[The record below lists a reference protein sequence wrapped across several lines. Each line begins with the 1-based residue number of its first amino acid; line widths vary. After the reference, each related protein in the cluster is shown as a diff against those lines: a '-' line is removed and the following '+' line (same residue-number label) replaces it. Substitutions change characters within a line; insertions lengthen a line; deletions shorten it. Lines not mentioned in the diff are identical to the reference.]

1 MRVVF
6 RVMFLAVSHQLR
18 IGSTKLVQ
26 KRLLQDMGYWICARC
41 CVYALGDNPDE
52 V

>member
-6 RVMFLAVSHQLR
+6 RVMFLAVSRKLR

-26 KRLLQDMGYWICARC
+26 KPLLQDMGYWICSRC
-41 CVYALGDNPDE
+41 GVYALGDNPDQ